1 MLEVRGSVTRRAR
14 GVVRVRMEYADGAS
28 DASVLRYR
36 ARIRHGRWALR
47 EPLPSKAADGGQ
59 LTIQYT
65 GHHRRRIRGESLSK
79 AVRR

>member
-1 MLEVRGSVTRRAR
+1 ML
-14 GVVRVRMEYADGAS
+14 
-28 DASVLRYR
+28 
-36 ARIRHGRWALR
+36 RIRAAAGVAAERAALSGAHPPR
-47 EPLPSKAADGGQ
+47 AMGAAGAAALQAADGGQ